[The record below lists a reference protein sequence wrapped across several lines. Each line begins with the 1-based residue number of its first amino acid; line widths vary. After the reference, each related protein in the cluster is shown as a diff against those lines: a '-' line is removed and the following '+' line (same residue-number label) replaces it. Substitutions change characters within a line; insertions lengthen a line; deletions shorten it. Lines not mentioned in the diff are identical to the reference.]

1 MEGKRGEE
9 EEEGKSSVKRKGQ
22 NVGNGKLREE
32 KKGERSVTRN
42 GISEE
47 ESGSE
52 RGRGRREGWGSR

>member
-1 MEGKRGEE
+1 M
-9 EEEGKSSVKRKGQ
+9 KRKGQ

-52 RGRGRREGWGSR
+52 RGRGRREGWWSR